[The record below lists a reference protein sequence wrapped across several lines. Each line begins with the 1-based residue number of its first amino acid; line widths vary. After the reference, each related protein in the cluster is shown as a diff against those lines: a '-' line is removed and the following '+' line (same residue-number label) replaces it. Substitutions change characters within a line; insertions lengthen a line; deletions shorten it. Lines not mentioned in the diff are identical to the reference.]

1 MAQNPYQMDPFL
13 AQGFSNL
20 TKALIG
26 DPETDYQVA
35 RTNRVNTLLPLEQ
48 AQLEAA
54 ASRDNSQAGLFDQ
67 ETADLVALNNA
78 LNTLA
83 NDPTVSAAFIEPLG
97 LPKTTPYGQPINIDP
112 AVTGAML
119 RAILQGGN
127 PDQRASAL
135 DIVGGGGARR
145 QAEDFILGGSNDQAA
160 RGALLLDPTGG
171 QFQNPAFAM
180 QQLQGNLELG
190 YQESEDDL
198 IADKNEDK
206 LRFGEGGQGDR
217 DTKAT
222 VAGNIEIAKITQEAT
237 KEWKQAVA
245 DITTASA
252 ETIAKIED
260 DFKQK
265 ELQQNQARLK
275 DESIYKQ
282 YITINDEMIVSPDL
296 GQKLGISP
304 DASGKYTMSFG
315 NAESMI
321 DVEIENPNGA
331 NTIVKIAPENID
343 KINPVLKN
351 GKLVIPENHNFNAAT
366 PKENRENFSKFNSA
380 FERDAKNY
388 SALGEL
394 PGSAIAKI
402 RAIAYENLEKDIADG
417 KTYDE
422 AYRDSVLPIIQSP
435 NIKVGAGFFGGGGF
449 SFPEYFYN
457 ATRNNLVALK
467 SVATSMGYTND
478 QVEALVNFNN

>member
-1 MAQNPYQMDPFL
+1 
-13 AQGFSNL
+13 
-20 TKALIG
+20 
-26 DPETDYQVA
+26 
-35 RTNRVNTLLPLEQ
+35 
-48 AQLEAA
+48 
-54 ASRDNSQAGLFDQ
+54 
-67 ETADLVALNNA
+67 
-78 LNTLA
+78 
-83 NDPTVSAAFIEPLG
+83 
-97 LPKTTPYGQPINIDP
+97 
-112 AVTGAML
+112 
-119 RAILQGGN
+119 
-127 PDQRASAL
+127 
-135 DIVGGGGARR
+135 
-145 QAEDFILGGSNDQAA
+145 
-160 RGALLLDPTGG
+160 
-171 QFQNPAFAM
+171 
-180 QQLQGNLELG
+180 
-190 YQESEDDL
+190 
-198 IADKNEDK
+198 
-206 LRFGEGGQGDR
+206 
-217 DTKAT
+217 
-222 VAGNIEIAKITQEAT
+222 
-237 KEWKQAVA
+237 
-245 DITTASA
+245 
-252 ETIAKIED
+252 
-260 DFKQK
+260 
-265 ELQQNQARLK
+265 
-275 DESIYKQ
+275 
-282 YITINDEMIVSPDL
+282 
-296 GQKLGISP
+296 
-304 DASGKYTMSFG
+304 MSFG

-449 SFPEYFYN
+449 NFPEYFYN